1 MFGLS
6 LFANGVPQTPDNVVS
21 LAYLQIPASAPYETA
36 DTVATSDFGAD
47 RQIKKRRSFPSGLPG
62 GASIPSFIRI
72 SGPIALG
79 ATRLNV

>member
-36 DTVATSDFGAD
+36 DTVANFGFRRGPADQEAALVSFWTSWW
-47 RQIKKRRSFPSGLPG
+47 SEHPELH
-62 GASIPSFIRI
+62 
-72 SGPIALG
+72 
-79 ATRLNV
+79 